1 MNWYEDVENMRT
13 YKKSLTNAILFTLEK
28 AVDGYVRLE
37 DFAYHHYR
45 YHYGIPDLK
54 KSSLSQALKRL
65 REGGLIEQIKLKN
78 DVLLKLTEAG
88 KDLINN
94 QSEEK
99 KWDGKWRVVI
109 FDIPEEKRII
119 RNLFRRNLKKWG
131 FKHLQ
136 KSVWISKRNVF
147 DKLEAYIKD
156 LGIEKWV
163 IVMEVNRLT
172 SYTIS

>member
-1 MNWYEDVENMRT
+1 MGVYERSSRPKV
-13 YKKSLTNAILFTLEK
+13 YKKSLTNAILFALEK
-28 AVDGYVRLE
+28 TIDGYIRVE
-37 DFAYHHYR
+37 DFTYHHYR
-45 YHYGIPDLK
+45 YHYGIPELK

-78 DVLLKLTEAG
+78 DVLIKLTEAG
-88 KDLINN
+88 KDLISN
-94 QSEEK
+94 QFEEK
-99 KWDGKWRVVI
+99 NWDGKWRVVL

-147 DKLEAYIKD
+147 DKLELYIKD
-156 LGIEKWV
+156 LGIERWV

-172 SYTIS
+172 SHTIS

>member
-1 MNWYEDVENMRT
+1 MGV
-13 YKKSLTNAILFTLEK
+13 YKKSLANAILFALEK
-28 AVDGYVRLE
+28 TIDGYIRVE

-54 KSSLSQALKRL
+54 KSSLSQALKKL
-65 REGGLIEQIKLKN
+65 R
-78 DVLLKLTEAG
+78 EAG
-88 KDLINN
+88 KDLISN
-94 QSEEK
+94 QFEEK
-99 KWDGKWRVVI
+99 HWDGKWRVVI

-136 KSVWISKRNVF
+136 KSVWISKRNVY
-147 DKLEAYIKD
+147 DKLNSYIKD

-163 IVMEVNRLT
+163 IVMEINRLT
-172 SYTIS
+172 CDITT